1 MPADFCKLWIALK
14 YVSYYKCMLHAE
26 LPLLFLRYPSG
37 FLDYL
42 RKILAGV
49 GIVALFAI
57 LTNPFKSLLVF
68 LVVIDF
74 KLNSS

>member
-1 MPADFCKLWIALK
+1 MPAKLCKLWIALK
-14 YVSYYKCMLHAE
+14 NVSYYKCMLNTE
-26 LPLLFLRYPSG
+26 LPLLVLRYPSG

-42 RKILAGV
+42 REILSGI
-49 GIVALFAI
+49 GIVALFAV